1 MNKFINYLIVLSI
14 IISYVQMPILIA
26 ICFKQ
31 ICWNF
36 SENKIDVEFSK
47 LHKNFQKSERKRV
60 RVRERRERVT
70 ERDRETE
77 SIRWN

>member
-1 MNKFINYLIVLSI
+1 MNKFINHLIILSI
-14 IISYVQMPILIA
+14 IVSYVQMPILIA

-36 SENKIDVEFSK
+36 SENKIDIELSK
-47 LHKNFQKSERKRV
+47 LHRNFQKSERKRV
-60 RVRERRERVT
+60 RVRKIESLKKRE
-70 ERDRETE
+70 RETE